1 MKKRILGALVLI
13 ATIFTGCGGGGGGSS
28 TTTSYDFYSYLVNP
42 EILTSDK
49 VVSAIYHDVTYLDG
63 VQKYYDYDNS
73 LYQKYDDDSIEE
85 YYYMTSSITNTT
97 EYYNN
102 ISSQIPS
109 SQYDISDT
117 KMVEI
122 DLYDS
127 SQFDIKR
134 IISIGDKISENITDT
149 GSTFTCNFSKHY
161 DSINIKDTIESFYNT
176 TSYASID
183 KTYSDVLEL
192 ICTDSL
198 TDEENYIY
206 FSKNKGFIFGM
217 YNETTTSGEKE
228 NLISFLSS
236 YYVIDK

>member
-1 MKKRILGALVLI
+1 MKKRILGTLVLT

-42 EILTSDK
+42 EILTNDK
-49 VVSAIYHDVTYLDG
+49 VVSAKYHDVTYLDG
-63 VQKYYDYDNS
+63 VQDSTSTDNILS
-73 LYQKYDDDSIEE
+73 QKYDDNSIEE

-102 ISSQIPS
+102 ISSQIAS
-109 SQYDISDT
+109 SQYDISGT
-117 KMVEI
+117 KIVEI

-127 SQFDIKR
+127 SQYDIKR
-134 IISIGDKISENITDT
+134 IISIGDKISENITNT
-149 GSTFTCNFSKHY
+149 GSTYTCNFSKHY

-198 TDEENYIY
+198 TDEENYVY
-206 FSKNKGFIFGM
+206 FSKNIGLIFGM
-217 YNETTTSGEKE
+217 YNETETSGEKE
-228 NLISFLSS
+228 NFIKFLTS

>member
-1 MKKRILGALVLI
+1 MKKRILGALVLT

-28 TTTSYDFYSYLVNP
+28 STSYDFYSYLVNP
-42 EILTSDK
+42 EILTNDK
-49 VVSAIYHDVTYLDG
+49 VVSAKYHDVRYLDG

-198 TDEENYIY
+198 TDEENYVY
-206 FSKNKGFIFGM
+206 FSKNIGLIFGM